1 MQTEGMVI
9 HEHGGPEVLG
19 RQVFELDEPGPHQ
32 VRVRIRAVALNHLDL
47 WVRRGGPAF
56 RLSYPHRL
64 GSDLA
69 GEVEALGPGARGV
82 SLGDRVMV
90 HPAISCGTCAA
101 CRAGSDNL
109 CRTYQIL
116 GENTQGGYATHLNV
130 PDDGLLLIGNALD
143 FATAAALPLC
153 TLTAWQMAYR
163 KAQVRPGQTVLI
175 TAAGSGVS
183 TMLIQLCKLA
193 GARVLASTTNPAKV
207 EPARQ
212 LGADEVIVSS
222 EKDLT
227 REAKRLTGRAGVDVA
242 FDHVGGELFEKALA
256 ATRRGGRLVIC
267 GATAGFTP
275 KIDLRHIFFKQ
286 VEILGSTMG
295 RKGDLAEALPMM
307 LDGRL
312 RPVVDRTLPLWE
324 ARTAHEALEGR
335 QVFGKIV
342 LTVP

>member
-1 MQTEGMVI
+1 MLAEGMVI
-9 HEHGGPEVLG
+9 QDHGGPEVLG
-19 RQVFELDEPGPHQ
+19 RQTFELEEPGPRE
-32 VRVRIRAVALNHLDL
+32 VRVRVRAVALNHLDL

-64 GSDLA
+64 GSDIA
-69 GEVEALGPGARGV
+69 GEVEALGPGARGA
-82 SLGDRVMV
+82 SLGDRVML
-90 HPAISCGTCAA
+90 HPAVSCGTCPA
-101 CRAGSDNL
+101 CRAGTDNL
-109 CRTYQIL
+109 CRAYRIL
-116 GENTQGGYATHLNV
+116 GENTQGGYATHINI
-130 PDDGLLLIGNALD
+130 PDDNLLMLGDALD
-143 FATAAALPLC
+143 FTTAAALPLC

-163 KAQVRPGQTVLI
+163 KAQVRAGQTVLI

-207 EPARQ
+207 EPARK
-212 LGADEVIVSS
+212 LGADEVILTS
-222 EKDLT
+222 EQDLT
-227 REAKRLTGRAGVDVA
+227 KTAKALTGRVGVDLA
-242 FDHVGGELFEKALA
+242 FDHVGGELFEQALA
-256 ATRRGGRLVIC
+256 AVRWGGRIVIC
-267 GATAGFTP
+267 GATAGFAP
-275 KIDLRHIFFKQ
+275 KIDLRHVFFKQ

-312 RPVVDRTLPLWE
+312 RPVVDRTMPLWE
-324 ARTAHEALEGR
+324 ARAAHEALHER

>member
-1 MQTEGMVI
+1 MQIEGMVI

-19 RQVFELDEPGPHQ
+19 RQVVELDEPGPHQ
-32 VRVRIRAVALNHLDL
+32 VRVRVRAVALNHLDL

-64 GSDLA
+64 GSDVA
-69 GEVEALGPGARGV
+69 GEIEALGPGARGV
-82 SLGDRVMV
+82 ALGDRVMV

-101 CRAGSDNL
+101 CRSGADNL
-109 CRTYQIL
+109 CHGYRIL

-130 PDDGLLLIGNALD
+130 PDDGLLHLGEALD
-143 FATAAALPLC
+143 FTTAAALPLC

-207 EPARQ
+207 EPAQQ

-222 EKDLT
+222 EQDLAK
-227 REAKRLTGRAGVDVA
+227 EAKRLTGRTGVDVA

-256 ATRRGGRLVIC
+256 ATRWGGRIVIC
-267 GATAGFTP
+267 GATAGFAP
-275 KIDLRHIFFKQ
+275 KIDLRHVFFKQ
-286 VEILGSTMG
+286 VEIMGSTMG

-312 RPVVDRTLPLWE
+312 RPVVDRTMPLWE